1 MAALFCFTIW
11 MLVSS
16 SQSIS
21 SKLDFDETGESSSS
35 VMTNASQPNDED
47 VEVKHTIVVSTKLKN
62 NNRRGLHSSSDG
74 DLGALTYNIGRT
86 ANKQED
92 SSEVPILYG
101 LQSVETTQLRT
112 PDSRFKNRVYP
123 DSVFINRNIRDD
135 YDHYPNSAT
144 NPMAWKPSNFFNN
157 INWRNPDSEN
167 QVYNPRPNPGTV
179 KFHRKI
185 TDDGMKEFYCRKC
198 QEFSRGLNPVQSPK
212 GCVQGRNAWIYETT
226 TPKMKIDGKLAK
238 LN

>member
-1 MAALFCFTIW
+1 M
-11 MLVSS
+11 
-16 SQSIS
+16 SQ
-21 SKLDFDETGESSSS
+21 
-35 VMTNASQPNDED
+35 ANDED

-74 DLGALTYNIGRT
+74 ESGALTYNIGRT
-86 ANKQED
+86 GNKQED
-92 SSEVPILYG
+92 SSEVPIVLG
-101 LQSVETTQLRT
+101 LKSVETTQLRT

-135 YDHYPNSAT
+135 IDHYPNSAT
-144 NPMAWKPSNFFNN
+144 NPMVWKPSNFFNN

-167 QVYNPRPNPGTV
+167 QIYNPRGTV

-198 QEFSRGLNPVQSPK
+198 QEFSRGVNPGQSSR
-212 GCVQGRNAWIYETT
+212 GCFQGRNAWIYETT
-226 TPKMKIDGKLAK
+226 TPKIKIDGKLAK